1 MGSVRDLARLCRS
14 PVADP
19 AAKDATAQVVRLLLD
34 VGRHAAGVALD
45 HGELAAQ
52 GPAGYEAGSRATNQL
67 AGFIFLKTR

>member
-19 AAKDATAQVVRLLLD
+19 AAKDAAAQVVRLLLD

-45 HGELAAQ
+45 YGELAA
-52 GPAGYEAGSRATNQL
+52 
-67 AGFIFLKTR
+67 